1 MSAEARGWIS
11 AAQKKRWRS
20 SGRSD
25 RTQVNL
31 LFPFALAADRIGC
44 AQPIRIL
51 ATATTRVL
59 LLLGPLSGY
68 EE

>member
-51 ATATTRVL
+51 ATARVL